1 MLRGIDAVDPAWIRP
16 FSSFAR
22 GIFLAHFRCAHDAIR
37 KMERGSPTP
46 PPHDDEP
53 ALDVQSPAMRTV
65 LDRATRVAQVDSTVL
80 ITGESGVGK
89 ERLARFIHRASPRAK
104 GPFVAINCCALP
116 DALIESELFGHARG
130 AFTGAM
136 LDRPGIFEAAEGGT
150 ILLDEVGDVPL
161 STQVK
166 LLRVLQEH
174 EVRRVGENRQR
185 RVNVR
190 VIAATNRELATD
202 VVEHRFRQDLYYR
215 LRVIDILIPPLRER
229 LEDLRALAD
238 TLLRR
243 IARDMRR
250 TITGYTAAAIERI
263 VQYPWPGNIRELE
276 NAVERAC
283 ALALG
288 ALIDVDDLP
297 AELSRS
303 YALACAGPEIRPLRE
318 IERQYILAALQRNG
332 GNRTRTAQQL
342 RINDTTLLRKLKSYA
357 KAS

>member
-1 MLRGIDAVDPAWIRP
+1 
-16 FSSFAR
+16 
-22 GIFLAHFRCAHDAIR
+22 
-37 KMERGSPTP
+37 
-46 PPHDDEP
+46 
-53 ALDVQSPAMRTV
+53 MRTV

-89 ERLARFIHRASPRAK
+89 ERLAHFIHRASPRAK
-104 GPFVAINCCALP
+104 GPFVPINCCALP

-136 LDRPGIFEAAEGGT
+136 LDRPGIFEAADGGT
-150 ILLDEVGDVPL
+150 LLLDEVGELPL

-174 EVRRVGENRQR
+174 EVRRVGENRLR

-190 VIAATNRELATD
+190 VIAATNRELAADVTD
-202 VVEHRFRQDLYYR
+202 RRFRQDLYYR
-215 LRVIDILIPPLRER
+215 LRVIDIHIPPLRER
-229 LEDLRALAD
+229 LEDLRALAEM
-238 TLLRR
+238 LLRK
-243 IARDMRR
+243 IAREMRR
-250 TITGYTAAAIERI
+250 TITGYTAAAIDRI
-263 VQYPWPGNIRELE
+263 LHYPWPGNIRELE

-283 ALALG
+283 ALAVG
-288 ALIDVDDLP
+288 VLIDVDDLP
-297 AELSRS
+297 LELSHS
-303 YALACAGPEIRPLRE
+303 YALVFAPAEIRPLRE

-342 RINDTTLLRKLKSYA
+342 RIDDTTLLRKLRGYA

>member
-1 MLRGIDAVDPAWIRP
+1 
-16 FSSFAR
+16 
-22 GIFLAHFRCAHDAIR
+22 
-37 KMERGSPTP
+37 
-46 PPHDDEP
+46 
-53 ALDVQSPAMRTV
+53 
-65 LDRATRVAQVDSTVL
+65 
-80 ITGESGVGK
+80 
-89 ERLARFIHRASPRAK
+89 
-104 GPFVAINCCALP
+104 
-116 DALIESELFGHARG
+116 IESELFGHARC
-130 AFTGAM
+130 AFTGA
-136 LDRPGIFEAAEGGT
+136 LIDRPGIFEAAEGGT

-215 LRVIDILIPPLRER
+215 LRVIDIQIPPLRER

-238 TLLRR
+238 TLLRK

-250 TITGYTAAAIERI
+250 TITGYSAAALERI

-283 ALALG
+283 ALAIG

-303 YALACAGPEIRPLRE
+303 YALACGGAEIRPLRE

-332 GNRTRTAQQL
+332 
-342 RINDTTLLRKLKSYA
+342 
-357 KAS
+357 